1 MKDVK
6 VEDIAQDVKKVTDE
20 ELKSVQDQQMKL
32 NTILQEIGVLETK
45 KHAFLHDVANTNEEI
60 NEFKKSLE
68 EKYGHININLEDGTY
83 TEVKDEEDKKD

>member
-1 MKDVK
+1 MS
-6 VEDIAQDVKKVTDE
+6 KKIDKITDE

-68 EKYGHININLEDGTY
+68 EKYGSVTINLQDGSFKPI
-83 TEVKDEEDKKD
+83 EKESVEDKEN

>member
-1 MKDVK
+1 MS
-6 VEDIAQDVKKVTDE
+6 KKIDKITDE

-68 EKYGHININLEDGTY
+68 EKYGSVTINLQDGSFKPI
-83 TEVKDEEDKKD
+83 EKESVEDKKN

>member
-1 MKDVK
+1 MS
-6 VEDIAQDVKKVTDE
+6 KKIDKITDE

-45 KHAFLHDVANTNEEI
+45 KHAFLHDVAKTNEEI

-68 EKYGHININLEDGTY
+68 EKYGSVTINLQDGSFKPI
-83 TEVKDEEDKKD
+83 EKERVEDKKN

>member
-1 MKDVK
+1 MS
-6 VEDIAQDVKKVTDE
+6 KKIDKLTDE

-68 EKYGHININLEDGTY
+68 EKYGSVTINLQDGSFKPI
-83 TEVKDEEDKKD
+83 EKESVEDKKN

>member
-1 MKDVK
+1 MS
-6 VEDIAQDVKKVTDE
+6 KKIDKITDE

-68 EKYGHININLEDGTY
+68 EKYGSVTINLQDGSFKPI
-83 TEVKDEEDKKD
+83 EKEGVEDKKN

>member
-1 MKDVK
+1 MS
-6 VEDIAQDVKKVTDE
+6 KKIDKITEE

-68 EKYGHININLEDGTY
+68 EKYGSVTINLQDGSFKSI
-83 TEVKDEEDKKD
+83 EKEGVEDKKN